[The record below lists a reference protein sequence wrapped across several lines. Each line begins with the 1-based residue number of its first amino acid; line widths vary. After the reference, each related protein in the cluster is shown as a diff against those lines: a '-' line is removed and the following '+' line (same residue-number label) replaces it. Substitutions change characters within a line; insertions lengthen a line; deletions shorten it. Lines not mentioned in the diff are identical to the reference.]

1 MVIKCKPRN
10 VKRNPQMK
18 CCIVLVLIRYMFY
31 VSIIQCSVCVS
42 ERFEVSREVLET
54 GGTADILYDHT

>member
-1 MVIKCKPRN
+1 
-10 VKRNPQMK
+10 MK